1 MNLSKLTTS
10 SCLQHKYLSQGAQYL
25 SHAHPPFLPLLQ
37 LFPHLLESMIFKK
50 WKSTITTL
58 LLGNLNGISF
68 LLAYGSAFITEFL
81 SVHQC
86 DCIYLTSFPFVILA
100 VSSHTRLILFH
111 LVSYSLSSKCSTIL
125 LIYLEYFPFYLNIFS
140 ILLRSQF
147 WCPSTR

>member
-25 SHAHPPFLPLLQ
+25 SHASPPFLPLLQ

-81 SVHQC
+81 SVISVT
-86 DCIYLTSFPFVILA
+86 IYLTSFPLVILA
-100 VSSHTRLILFH
+100 FSSHTRLILFH
-111 LVSYSLSSKCSTIL
+111 LVSYSLISNVLQSCLFTWNT
-125 LIYLEYFPFYLNIFS
+125 FPVA
-140 ILLRSQF
+140 
-147 WCPSTR
+147 